1 MTTVT
6 VTLGSMQDLAYGLH
20 RLQSDWHSVAEDAMR
35 GALIDGGYVRD
46 VQNRVP
52 KSERSRYIMT
62 YKAVQA
68 KVRTK
73 GEEGKPETWRYSVS
87 SKWADQMMK
96 GVEGTRARD
105 KRAASIERMR
115 SYGQSRL
122 QKSLIPVGRQDPF
135 TVRREAHGVT
145 LSISSSL
152 PYAARMHEAA
162 KPAEGD
168 YWTPGKRGGW
178 STPRTGNRYLLKP
191 YEDNQQRIL
200 REFGRNIDAILKGR
214 GLL

>member
-1 MTTVT
+1 MTTIT
-6 VTLGSMQDLAYGLH
+6 VQISDVGELSDALR
-20 RLQSDWHSVAEDAMR
+20 RLQSDWPSVAEDAMR

-46 VQNRVP
+46 VQIRVP
-52 KSERSRYIMT
+52 KSERSRYIMA

-68 KVRTK
+68 NVRK
-73 GEEGKPETWRYSVS
+73 GEAGRPETWRYSVS
-87 SKWADQMMK
+87 SRWADQMMQ

-105 KRAASIERMR
+105 KRAASIDRMR
-115 SYGQSRL
+115 EYGQSRL
-122 QKSLIPVGRQDPF
+122 QKSLIPVGKQDPF
-135 TVRREAHGVT
+135 SVRRDSRGVS

-162 KPAEGD
+162 RPAEGD

-200 REFGRNIDAILKGR
+200 REFGRNIDAILRGR